1 VDMNNG
7 QANFHNKSQTN
18 RHTRA
23 MRRFLLPTSAPRVIE
38 TGLAFIELGTETY
51 IKQNNTID
59 YAVYNN

>member
-1 VDMNNG
+1 
-7 QANFHNKSQTN
+7 
-18 RHTRA
+18 
-23 MRRFLLPTSAPRVIE
+23 MRRFLLPVTAPRVIE